1 MRPSLTFIVSIALIV
16 TSCNKGTLP
25 LKEGD
30 IVFQTFPSPQC
41 KAIQL
46 ATHSQYSHMGMVLMH
61 EGRLMVYEAVSP
73 VKFTPI
79 DSWINRDQNHHFVVK
94 RLKNADSI
102 LTKANLAKL
111 ESTASTFVG
120 RPYDS
125 AFNWSDEKL
134 YCSELVWKVF
144 ERTLRV
150 ELGDLR
156 RMKDFDFSSPE
167 VQQQLK
173 SRYPDG
179 VPLDE
184 TVVSPQDVFQSSL
197 LVTVYE
203 Q

>member
-1 MRPSLTFIVSIALIV
+1 MIFIVSVAFVLS
-16 TSCNKGTLP
+16 SCNKGTLP

-46 ATHSQYSHMGMVLMH
+46 ATKSQYSHMGMVLKQD
-61 EGRLMVYEAVSP
+61 GRLMVYEAVSP
-73 VKFTPI
+73 VQFTPI
-79 DSWINRDQNHHFVVK
+79 DFWINRDLNRHLVVK
-94 RLKNADSI
+94 RLRNADSV
-102 LTKANLAKL
+102 LTRANLTRL
-111 ESTASTFVG
+111 DSTASIFVG

-144 ERTLRV
+144 DRALRV

-156 RMKDFDFSSPE
+156 KMKDFDFSSPE
-167 VQQQLK
+167 VHQQLK

-184 TVVSPQDVFQSSL
+184 TVISPQDVFQSSL